1 MSGNTD
7 RQDIRG
13 KLPRTPKGSG
23 TRPDTGFSG
32 PQRGFYSDVAT
43 VGASQKLGVSPFA
56 LISDIYACNIKLKIV
71 LNLIKDYFAKTTK
84 YLE

>member
-1 MSGNTD
+1 MTSNPE

-13 KLPRTPKGSG
+13 KLPRTPKGNS

-43 VGASQKLGVSPFA
+43 VGASQKLGVSYHCQYRA
-56 LISDIYACNIKLKIV
+56 HCYTVQGESR
-71 LNLIKDYFAKTTK
+71 T
-84 YLE
+84 

>member
-1 MSGNTD
+1 MSTNTD

-23 TRPDTGFSG
+23 ARPDTGFSG

-43 VGASQKLGVSPFA
+43 VGASQKLGVSCFT
-56 LISDIYACNIKLKIV
+56 LSSIN
-71 LNLIKDYFAKTTK
+71 
-84 YLE
+84 

>member
-1 MSGNTD
+1 MSGNVD

-13 KLPRTPKGSG
+13 KLPHTPKGNS

-43 VGASQKLGVSPFA
+43 VGAYQKLGVSF
-56 LISDIYACNIKLKIV
+56 IV
-71 LNLIKDYFAKTTK
+71 L
-84 YLE
+84 